1 MKRILILT
9 ALLFTTL
16 TVFAQNGKSIYHKY
30 AGTEKVSAVYVS
42 SAMFRMIGKIPDLK
56 AGDSEVDLTPLIR
69 KLEGL
74 YIISSENPAIRAGL
88 EADVKRFIAGGKY
101 ELLMEAI
108 DSGEIMRM
116 YSIGDEKT
124 VNSVAMFAIDGEETT
139 FICLDGQ
146 MDREQLEKV
155 LAEEMKK

>member
-9 ALLFTTL
+9 VLLFTTL
-16 TVFAQNGKSIYHKY
+16 PVFAQNGKSSYQKY
-30 AGTEKVSAVYVS
+30 AGQEKVSAVYVS

-56 AGDSEVDLTPLIR
+56 AGDSEVDLSPLIR

-74 YIISSENPAIRAGL
+74 YIISSENPSINANL
-88 EADVKRFIAGGKY
+88 ESEVKRFIAGGKY

-108 DSGEIMRM
+108 DSGETMRM
-116 YSIGDEKT
+116 YSVGSEKI
-124 VNSVAMFAIDGEETT
+124 VQSFVMFAIDGGETT

-146 MDREQLEKV
+146 MDRDQLEKV

>member
-16 TVFAQNGKSIYHKY
+16 TVFAQNGKSIYQKY

-74 YIISSENPAIRAGL
+74 YIISSENPAIRASL
-88 EADVKRFIAGGKY
+88 ESDVKRFIAGGKY

-124 VNSVAMFAIDGEETT
+124 VNSFAMFAIDGGETT
-139 FICLDGQ
+139 FIWLDGQ

>member
-1 MKRILILT
+1 MKIGFASDHAGYQYKQALIAYLRRKGYSVVDYGTHGT
-9 ALLFTTL
+9 AS
-16 TVFAQNGKSIYHKY
+16 VDYPDFAHALAKGI
-30 AGTEKVSAVYVS
+30 EK
-42 SAMFRMIGKIPDLK
+42 G
-56 AGDSEVDLTPLIR
+56 EVDLGIALCGTGNGMAMSL
-69 KLEGL
+69 
-74 YIISSENPAIRAGL
+74 NHHPAIRAGL
-88 EADVKRFIAGGKY
+88 ESDVKRFIAGGKY

-124 VNSVAMFAIDGEETT
+124 VNSFAMFAIDGEETT

>member
-16 TVFAQNGKSIYHKY
+16 TVYAQNGKSIYQKY
-30 AGTEKVSAVYVS
+30 AGKENVNTVYVS

-56 AGDSEVDLTPLIR
+56 AGDSEVDLSPLIR
-69 KLEGL
+69 KMEGL
-74 YIISSENPAIRAGL
+74 YIISSENPALNANL
-88 EADVKRFIAGGKY
+88 ESDVKRFIAGGKY
-101 ELLMEAI
+101 ELLMEVS

-116 YSIGDEKT
+116 YSIGNEKT
-124 VNSVAMFAIDGEETT
+124 VNSFAMLSIDGDETT